1 MIELTD
7 EQKNAVAKAQS
18 TFTDLKDNS
27 DPLSD
32 KHLALLFG
40 EARSMNGWQD
50 KEVSNDMVKSI
61 YELTKMGPTSTN
73 CCPARF
79 KFIKSD
85 DQKQLLKEALLPNN
99 VDKVMS
105 APVIAIIGYDL
116 DFSDNMSKLFP
127 IGLID
132 EINKDLKFEDSL
144 HHDLRRLTFRYII
157 PHALGKKSPSTIDV
171 KEQFEGTI
179 QGKADENKSKEILF
193 WKSHYQNGITDDEI
207 IESANK
213 FKNIY
218 EDFDNTLIN
227 QKYLKGDKFTVVDL
241 AWYVSTKRLA
251 MAGIPIQKYKNV
263 QKWFSNLDNDE
274 NFKKEIKIDI
284 PIKIIAVAIK
294 IINKIKRTYVTDLVK
309 F

>member
-1 MIELTD
+1 MKLDRSDIKTEEILDWKGIHLFHFSGSACSQKLRIFFNIKKINWNSHVINLIKQEQFSEWFLGINPRGLVPTLVHDGDVHIESNEIMAYLD
-7 EQKNAVAKAQS
+7 DVY
-18 TFTDLKDNS
+18 KDN
-27 DPLSD
+27 
-32 KHLALLFG
+32 
-40 EARSMNGWQD
+40 
-50 KEVSNDMVKSI
+50 
-61 YELTKMGPTSTN
+61 
-73 CCPARF
+73 
-79 KFIKSD
+79 
-85 DQKQLLKEALLPNN
+85 
-99 VDKVMS
+99 
-105 APVIAIIGYDL
+105 
-116 DFSDNMSKLFP
+116 KLFP
-127 IGLID
+127 IDLID
-132 EINKDLKFEDSL
+132 EINKDLAFEDSL

-157 PHALGKKSPSTIDV
+157 PHALGKKNPSTIDA

-193 WKSHYQNGITDDEI
+193 WKNHYQNGITDDEI

-218 EDFDNTLIN
+218 ENFDNTLKN
-227 QKYLKGDKFTVVDL
+227 QKYLKGDEFTVVDL

-251 MAGIPIQKYKNV
+251 MAGIPIEKYKNV

-284 PIKIIAVAIK
+284 PIKIIAVVIK

>member
-1 MIELTD
+1 MKLDRSDIKTEEILDWKGIHLFHFSGSACSQKLRIFFNIKKINWNSHVINLIKQEQFSKWFLGINPRGLVPTLVHDGDVHIESNEIMAYLD
-7 EQKNAVAKAQS
+7 DVY
-18 TFTDLKDNS
+18 KDN
-27 DPLSD
+27 
-32 KHLALLFG
+32 
-40 EARSMNGWQD
+40 
-50 KEVSNDMVKSI
+50 
-61 YELTKMGPTSTN
+61 
-73 CCPARF
+73 
-79 KFIKSD
+79 
-85 DQKQLLKEALLPNN
+85 
-99 VDKVMS
+99 
-105 APVIAIIGYDL
+105 
-116 DFSDNMSKLFP
+116 KLFP
-127 IGLID
+127 IDLID
-132 EINKDLKFEDSL
+132 EINKDLAFEDSL

-157 PHALGKKSPSTIDV
+157 PHALGKKNPSTIDA

-193 WKSHYQNGITDDEI
+193 WKNHYQNGITDDEI

-218 EDFDNTLIN
+218 ENFNNILKN

-251 MAGIPIQKYKNV
+251 MAGIPIEKYKNV

-274 NFKKEIKIDI
+274 NFKKEINIDM

>member
-1 MIELTD
+1 MKLDRSDIKTEEILDWKGIHLFHFSGSACSQKLRIFFNIKKINWNSHVINLIKQEQFSEWFLGINPRGLVPTLVHDGDVHIESNEIMAYLD
-7 EQKNAVAKAQS
+7 DVY
-18 TFTDLKDNS
+18 KDN
-27 DPLSD
+27 
-32 KHLALLFG
+32 
-40 EARSMNGWQD
+40 
-50 KEVSNDMVKSI
+50 
-61 YELTKMGPTSTN
+61 
-73 CCPARF
+73 
-79 KFIKSD
+79 
-85 DQKQLLKEALLPNN
+85 
-99 VDKVMS
+99 
-105 APVIAIIGYDL
+105 
-116 DFSDNMSKLFP
+116 KLFP
-127 IGLID
+127 IDLID
-132 EINKDLKFEDSL
+132 EINKDLAFEDSL

-157 PHALGKKSPSTIDV
+157 PHALGKKNPSTIDA

-193 WKSHYQNGITDDEI
+193 WKNHYQNGITDDEI

-218 EDFDNTLIN
+218 EDFDKTLKN
-227 QKYLKGDKFTVVDL
+227 QKYLKGDEFTVVDL

-251 MAGIPIQKYKNV
+251 MAGIPIEKYKNV
-263 QKWFSNLDNDE
+263 QKWFSNLDNDA

>member
-1 MIELTD
+1 MKLDRSDIKTEEILDWKGIHLFHFSGSACSQKLRIFFNIKNINWNSHVINLIKQEQFSKWFLGINPRGLVPTLVHDGDVHIESNEIMAYLD
-7 EQKNAVAKAQS
+7 GVYKN
-18 TFTDLKDNS
+18 N
-27 DPLSD
+27 
-32 KHLALLFG
+32 
-40 EARSMNGWQD
+40 
-50 KEVSNDMVKSI
+50 
-61 YELTKMGPTSTN
+61 
-73 CCPARF
+73 
-79 KFIKSD
+79 
-85 DQKQLLKEALLPNN
+85 
-99 VDKVMS
+99 
-105 APVIAIIGYDL
+105 
-116 DFSDNMSKLFP
+116 KLFP
-127 IGLID
+127 IDLID
-132 EINKDLKFEDSL
+132 EINKDLAFEDSL

-157 PHALGKKSPSTIDV
+157 PHALGKKNPSTINA

-193 WKSHYQNGITDDEI
+193 WKNHYQNGITDDEI

-218 EDFDNTLIN
+218 EDFDKTLNN
-227 QKYLKGDKFTVVDL
+227 QKYLKGNEFTVVDL
-241 AWYVSTKRLA
+241 AWYVSTKRLT
-251 MAGIPIQKYKNV
+251 MAGIPIEKYKNV

>member
-1 MIELTD
+1 MKL
-7 EQKNAVAKAQS
+7 
-18 TFTDLKDNS
+18 
-27 DPLSD
+27 
-32 KHLALLFG
+32 
-40 EARSMNGWQD
+40 ARSDIKTEEILDWKGIHLFHFSGSACSQKLRIFFNIKNINWNSHVINLIKQEQFSKWFLGINPRGLVPTLVHD
-50 KEVSNDMVKSI
+50 GDVHIESNEIMAYLDGVYK
-61 YELTKMGPTSTN
+61 
-73 CCPARF
+73 
-79 KFIKSD
+79 
-85 DQKQLLKEALLPNN
+85 NN
-99 VDKVMS
+99 
-105 APVIAIIGYDL
+105 
-116 DFSDNMSKLFP
+116 KLFP
-127 IGLID
+127 IDLID
-132 EINKDLKFEDSL
+132 EINKDLAFEDSL

-157 PHALGKKSPSTIDV
+157 PHALGKKNPSTIDT

-179 QGKADENKSKEILF
+179 QGKPDENKSKEILF
-193 WKSHYQNGITDDEI
+193 WKNHYQNGITDDEI

-218 EDFDNTLIN
+218 EDFDKTLKN
-227 QKYLKGDKFTVVDL
+227 QKYLKGDEFTVVDL

-251 MAGIPIQKYKNV
+251 MAGIPIEKYKNV

>member
-1 MIELTD
+1 MKLD
-7 EQKNAVAKAQS
+7 
-18 TFTDLKDNS
+18 
-27 DPLSD
+27 
-32 KHLALLFG
+32 
-40 EARSMNGWQD
+40 
-50 KEVSNDMVKSI
+50 
-61 YELTKMGPTSTN
+61 
-73 CCPARF
+73 
-79 KFIKSD
+79 KSD
-85 DQKQLLKEALLPNN
+85 IKTKEILNWKGIHLFHFSGSACSQKLRIFFNIKNIDWNSHVINLIKQEQFSKWFLGINPRGLVPTLVHNGDVHIESNEI
-99 VDKVMS
+99 MS
-105 APVIAIIGYDL
+105 YL
-116 DFSDNMSKLFP
+116 DNIYSDNKLFP

-171 KEQFEGTI
+171 KEQYKGTI
-179 QGKADENKSKEILF
+179 QGMEDENKSKEILF
-193 WKSHYQNGITDDEI
+193 WKNHYQNGITDDEI

-213 FKNIY
+213 FKNVY
-218 EDFDNTLIN
+218 EDFNEILKN
-227 QKYLKGDKFTVVDL
+227 QKYLKGNNFTVVDL

-251 MAGIPIQKYKNV
+251 MAGIPIEKYKNV

>member
-1 MIELTD
+1 MKLDRSDIKTEEILDWKGIHLFHFSGSACSQKLRIFFNIKNINWKSHIINLIKQEQFSKWFLGINPRGLVPTLVHDGDVHIESNEIMAYLD
-7 EQKNAVAKAQS
+7 DVY
-18 TFTDLKDNS
+18 KDN
-27 DPLSD
+27 
-32 KHLALLFG
+32 
-40 EARSMNGWQD
+40 
-50 KEVSNDMVKSI
+50 
-61 YELTKMGPTSTN
+61 
-73 CCPARF
+73 
-79 KFIKSD
+79 
-85 DQKQLLKEALLPNN
+85 
-99 VDKVMS
+99 
-105 APVIAIIGYDL
+105 
-116 DFSDNMSKLFP
+116 KLFP
-127 IGLID
+127 IDLID
-132 EINKDLKFEDSL
+132 EINKDLAFEDSL

-157 PHALGKKSPSTIDV
+157 PHALGKKNPSTIDA

-193 WKSHYQNGITDDEI
+193 WKNHYQNGITDDEI

-218 EDFDNTLIN
+218 EDFDKTLKN
-227 QKYLKGDKFTVVDL
+227 QKYLKGDEFTVVDL
-241 AWYVSTKRLA
+241 AWYVSTKRLT
-251 MAGIPIQKYKNV
+251 MAGIPIEKYKNV

>member
-1 MIELTD
+1 MKLDRSDIKTEEILDWKGIHLFHFSGSACSQKLRIFFNIKKINWNSHVINLIKQEQFSEWFLGINPRGLVPTLVHDGDVHIESNEIMAYLD
-7 EQKNAVAKAQS
+7 GVYN
-18 TFTDLKDNS
+18 DN
-27 DPLSD
+27 
-32 KHLALLFG
+32 
-40 EARSMNGWQD
+40 
-50 KEVSNDMVKSI
+50 
-61 YELTKMGPTSTN
+61 
-73 CCPARF
+73 
-79 KFIKSD
+79 
-85 DQKQLLKEALLPNN
+85 
-99 VDKVMS
+99 
-105 APVIAIIGYDL
+105 
-116 DFSDNMSKLFP
+116 KLFP
-127 IGLID
+127 IDLID
-132 EINKDLKFEDSL
+132 EINKDLAFEDSL

-157 PHALGKKSPSTIDV
+157 PHALGKKNPSTIDA

-193 WKSHYQNGITDDEI
+193 WKNHYQNGITDDEI

-218 EDFDNTLIN
+218 ENFNNILKN

-251 MAGIPIQKYKNV
+251 MAGIPIEKYKNV

-274 NFKKEIKIDI
+274 NFKKEINIDM
-284 PIKIIAVAIK
+284 PIKIIAAAIK

>member
-1 MIELTD
+1 MKLDRSDIKTEEILDWKGIHLFHFSGSACSQKLRIFFNIKNINWNSHIINLIKQEQFSKWFLGINPRGLVPTLVHDGDVHIESNEIMAYLD
-7 EQKNAVAKAQS
+7 DVY
-18 TFTDLKDNS
+18 KD
-27 DPLSD
+27 
-32 KHLALLFG
+32 K
-40 EARSMNGWQD
+40 
-50 KEVSNDMVKSI
+50 
-61 YELTKMGPTSTN
+61 
-73 CCPARF
+73 
-79 KFIKSD
+79 
-85 DQKQLLKEALLPNN
+85 
-99 VDKVMS
+99 
-105 APVIAIIGYDL
+105 
-116 DFSDNMSKLFP
+116 KLFP
-127 IGLID
+127 IELID
-132 EINKDLKFEDSL
+132 EINKDLAFEDSL

-157 PHALGKKSPSTIDV
+157 PHALGKKNPSTINA

-193 WKSHYQNGITDDEI
+193 WKNHYQNGITDDEI

-251 MAGIPIQKYKNV
+251 MAGIPIEKYKNV

-274 NFKKEIKIDI
+274 NFKKEIKVDI
-284 PIKIIAVAIK
+284 PIKIIALAIK

>member
-1 MIELTD
+1 MKLDRSDIKTEEILDWKGIHLFHFSGSACSQKLRIFFNIKKINWNSHVINLIKQEQFSEWFLGINPRGLVPTLVHDGDVHIESNEIMAYLD
-7 EQKNAVAKAQS
+7 DVY
-18 TFTDLKDNS
+18 KDN
-27 DPLSD
+27 
-32 KHLALLFG
+32 
-40 EARSMNGWQD
+40 
-50 KEVSNDMVKSI
+50 
-61 YELTKMGPTSTN
+61 
-73 CCPARF
+73 
-79 KFIKSD
+79 
-85 DQKQLLKEALLPNN
+85 
-99 VDKVMS
+99 
-105 APVIAIIGYDL
+105 
-116 DFSDNMSKLFP
+116 KLFP
-127 IGLID
+127 IDLID
-132 EINKDLKFEDSL
+132 EINKDLAFEDSL

-157 PHALGKKSPSTIDV
+157 PHALGKKNPSTIDA

-193 WKSHYQNGITDDEI
+193 WKNHYKNGITDDEI
-207 IESANK
+207 VESANK

-218 EDFDNTLIN
+218 EDFDKTLKN
-227 QKYLKGDKFTVVDL
+227 QKYLKGDEFTVVDL

-251 MAGIPIQKYKNV
+251 MAGIPIEKYKNV

>member
-1 MIELTD
+1 MKLDRSDIKTEEILDWKGIHLFHFSGSACSQKLRIFFNIKNINWNSHIINLIKQEQFSKWFLGINPRGLVPTLVHDGDVHIESNEIMAYLD
-7 EQKNAVAKAQS
+7 DVY
-18 TFTDLKDNS
+18 KDN
-27 DPLSD
+27 
-32 KHLALLFG
+32 
-40 EARSMNGWQD
+40 
-50 KEVSNDMVKSI
+50 
-61 YELTKMGPTSTN
+61 
-73 CCPARF
+73 
-79 KFIKSD
+79 
-85 DQKQLLKEALLPNN
+85 
-99 VDKVMS
+99 
-105 APVIAIIGYDL
+105 
-116 DFSDNMSKLFP
+116 KLFP
-127 IGLID
+127 IDLID
-132 EINKDLKFEDSL
+132 EINKDLAFEDSL

-157 PHALGKKSPSTIDV
+157 PHALGKKNPSTIDA

-193 WKSHYQNGITDDEI
+193 WKNHYQNGITDDEI

-218 EDFDNTLIN
+218 EDFDKTLKN
-227 QKYLKGDKFTVVDL
+227 QKYLKGDEFTVVDL
-241 AWYVSTKRLA
+241 AWYVSTKRLT
-251 MAGIPIQKYKNV
+251 MAGIPIEKYKNV

>member
-1 MIELTD
+1 MKLDRSDIKTEEILDWKGIHLFHFSGSACSQKLRIFFNIKKINWNSHVINLIKQEQFSEWFLGINPRGLVPTLVHDGDVHIESNEIMAYLD
-7 EQKNAVAKAQS
+7 DVY
-18 TFTDLKDNS
+18 KDN
-27 DPLSD
+27 
-32 KHLALLFG
+32 
-40 EARSMNGWQD
+40 
-50 KEVSNDMVKSI
+50 
-61 YELTKMGPTSTN
+61 
-73 CCPARF
+73 
-79 KFIKSD
+79 
-85 DQKQLLKEALLPNN
+85 
-99 VDKVMS
+99 
-105 APVIAIIGYDL
+105 
-116 DFSDNMSKLFP
+116 KLFP
-127 IGLID
+127 IDLID
-132 EINKDLKFEDSL
+132 EINKDLAFEDSL

-157 PHALGKKSPSTIDV
+157 PHALGKKNPSTIDA

-193 WKSHYQNGITDDEI
+193 WKNHYQNGITDDEI

-218 EDFDNTLIN
+218 EDFDKTLKN
-227 QKYLKGDKFTVVDL
+227 QKYLKGDEFTVVDL

-251 MAGIPIQKYKNV
+251 MAGIPIEKYKNV

-284 PIKIIAVAIK
+284 PIKMIAVAIK

>member
-1 MIELTD
+1 MKLDRSDIKTEEILDWKGIHLFHFSGSACSQKLRIFFNIKKINWNSHVINLIKQEQFSEWFLGINPRGLVPTLVHDGDVHIESNEIMAYLD
-7 EQKNAVAKAQS
+7 DVY
-18 TFTDLKDNS
+18 KDN
-27 DPLSD
+27 
-32 KHLALLFG
+32 
-40 EARSMNGWQD
+40 
-50 KEVSNDMVKSI
+50 
-61 YELTKMGPTSTN
+61 
-73 CCPARF
+73 
-79 KFIKSD
+79 
-85 DQKQLLKEALLPNN
+85 
-99 VDKVMS
+99 
-105 APVIAIIGYDL
+105 
-116 DFSDNMSKLFP
+116 KLFP
-127 IGLID
+127 IDLID
-132 EINKDLKFEDSL
+132 EINKDLAFEDSL

-157 PHALGKKSPSTIDV
+157 PHALGKKNPSTIDA

-193 WKSHYQNGITDDEI
+193 WKNHYQNGITDDEI

-218 EDFDNTLIN
+218 ENFNNILKN

-251 MAGIPIQKYKNV
+251 MAGIPIEKYKNV
-263 QKWFSNLDNDE
+263 QKWFSNLDNDA

-284 PIKIIAVAIK
+284 AIKIIAAAIK

>member
-1 MIELTD
+1 MKLDRSDIKTEEILDWKGIHLFHFSGSACSQKLRIFFNIKKINWNSHVINLIKQEQFSKWFLGINPRGLVPTLVHDGDVHIESNEIMAYLD
-7 EQKNAVAKAQS
+7 DVY
-18 TFTDLKDNS
+18 KDN
-27 DPLSD
+27 
-32 KHLALLFG
+32 
-40 EARSMNGWQD
+40 
-50 KEVSNDMVKSI
+50 
-61 YELTKMGPTSTN
+61 
-73 CCPARF
+73 
-79 KFIKSD
+79 
-85 DQKQLLKEALLPNN
+85 
-99 VDKVMS
+99 
-105 APVIAIIGYDL
+105 
-116 DFSDNMSKLFP
+116 KLFP
-127 IGLID
+127 IDLID
-132 EINKDLKFEDSL
+132 EINKDLAFEDSL

-157 PHALGKKSPSTIDV
+157 PHALGKKNPSTIDA

-193 WKSHYQNGITDDEI
+193 WKNHYQNGITDDEI

-218 EDFDNTLIN
+218 ENFNNILKN

-251 MAGIPIQKYKNV
+251 MAGIPIEKYKNV

-284 PIKIIAVAIK
+284 PIKIIAVVIK

>member
-1 MIELTD
+1 MKLDRSDIKTKEILDWKGIHLFHFSGSACSQKLRIFFNIKKINWNSHVINLIKQEQFSKWFLGINPRGLVPTLVHDGDVHIESNEIMAYLD
-7 EQKNAVAKAQS
+7 DVY
-18 TFTDLKDNS
+18 KDN
-27 DPLSD
+27 
-32 KHLALLFG
+32 
-40 EARSMNGWQD
+40 
-50 KEVSNDMVKSI
+50 
-61 YELTKMGPTSTN
+61 
-73 CCPARF
+73 
-79 KFIKSD
+79 
-85 DQKQLLKEALLPNN
+85 
-99 VDKVMS
+99 
-105 APVIAIIGYDL
+105 
-116 DFSDNMSKLFP
+116 KLFP
-127 IGLID
+127 IDLID
-132 EINKDLKFEDSL
+132 EINKDLAFEDSL

-157 PHALGKKSPSTIDV
+157 PHALGKKNPSTIDA

-218 EDFDNTLIN
+218 EDFDKTLKN

-251 MAGIPIQKYKNV
+251 MAGIPIEKYKNV

>member
-1 MIELTD
+1 MKLDRSDIKTEEILDWKGIHLFHFSGSACSQKLRIFFNIKKINWNSHVINLIKQEQFSKWFLGINPRGLVPTLIHDGDVHIESNEIMAYLD
-7 EQKNAVAKAQS
+7 DVY
-18 TFTDLKDNS
+18 KDN
-27 DPLSD
+27 
-32 KHLALLFG
+32 
-40 EARSMNGWQD
+40 
-50 KEVSNDMVKSI
+50 
-61 YELTKMGPTSTN
+61 
-73 CCPARF
+73 
-79 KFIKSD
+79 
-85 DQKQLLKEALLPNN
+85 
-99 VDKVMS
+99 
-105 APVIAIIGYDL
+105 
-116 DFSDNMSKLFP
+116 KLFP
-127 IGLID
+127 IDLID
-132 EINKDLKFEDSL
+132 EINKDLAFEDSL

-157 PHALGKKSPSTIDV
+157 PHALGKKNPSTIDA

-193 WKSHYQNGITDDEI
+193 WKNHYKNGITDDEI
-207 IESANK
+207 VESANK

-218 EDFDNTLIN
+218 EDFDKTLKN

-251 MAGIPIQKYKNV
+251 MAGIPIEKYKNV

>member
-1 MIELTD
+1 MKLDRSDIKTEEILDWKGIHLFHFSGSACSQKLRIFFNIKNINWNSHIINLIKQEQFSKWFLGINPRGLVPTLVHDGDVHIESNEIMAYLD
-7 EQKNAVAKAQS
+7 DVY
-18 TFTDLKDNS
+18 KDN
-27 DPLSD
+27 
-32 KHLALLFG
+32 
-40 EARSMNGWQD
+40 
-50 KEVSNDMVKSI
+50 
-61 YELTKMGPTSTN
+61 
-73 CCPARF
+73 
-79 KFIKSD
+79 
-85 DQKQLLKEALLPNN
+85 
-99 VDKVMS
+99 
-105 APVIAIIGYDL
+105 
-116 DFSDNMSKLFP
+116 KLFP
-127 IGLID
+127 IDLID
-132 EINKDLKFEDSL
+132 EINKDLAFEDSL

-157 PHALGKKSPSTIDV
+157 PHALGKKNPSTIDA

-193 WKSHYQNGITDDEI
+193 WKSHYQNGITDEEI

-218 EDFDNTLIN
+218 EDFDKTLKN

-241 AWYVSTKRLA
+241 AWYVSTKRLV
-251 MAGIPIQKYKNV
+251 MAGIPIEKYKNV

-274 NFKKEIKIDI
+274 NFKKEIKIDM

>member
-1 MIELTD
+1 MKLDRSDIKTEEILDWKGIHLFHFSGSACSQKLRIFFNIKKINWNSHVINLIKQEQFSKWFLGINPRGLVPTLVHDGDVHIESNEIMAYLD
-7 EQKNAVAKAQS
+7 DVY
-18 TFTDLKDNS
+18 KDN
-27 DPLSD
+27 
-32 KHLALLFG
+32 
-40 EARSMNGWQD
+40 
-50 KEVSNDMVKSI
+50 
-61 YELTKMGPTSTN
+61 
-73 CCPARF
+73 
-79 KFIKSD
+79 
-85 DQKQLLKEALLPNN
+85 
-99 VDKVMS
+99 
-105 APVIAIIGYDL
+105 
-116 DFSDNMSKLFP
+116 KLFP
-127 IGLID
+127 IDLID
-132 EINKDLKFEDSL
+132 EINKDLAFEDSL

-157 PHALGKKSPSTIDV
+157 PHALGKKNPSTIDA

-193 WKSHYQNGITDDEI
+193 WKNHYQNGITDDEI

-218 EDFDNTLIN
+218 ENFNNILKN

-251 MAGIPIQKYKNV
+251 MAGIPIEKYKNV
-263 QKWFSNLDNDE
+263 QKWFSNLDNDA

-284 PIKIIAVAIK
+284 PIKVIAAAIK